1 MSGVNLSSLSVEEL
15 LGVIKQANREI
26 AKKEKARVVEA
37 RAKVAKIAEEYGVG
51 LKELV
56 TGGGKGRGTRGKA
69 APKYRNPKDPT
80 QTWAGRGRK
89 PAWLEAALKKGAKLD
104 SFKI

>member
-1 MSGVNLSSLSVEEL
+1 MSGVDLSSLSIEEL
-15 LGVIKQANREI
+15 NALIKQAHGEI
-26 AKKEKARVVEA
+26 AKKAKARVVEA

-51 LKELV
+51 LDDLV
-56 TGGGKGRGTRGKA
+56 VAGKA
-69 APKYRNPKDPT
+69 RVAKAKVAPKFRNPKDPS

-89 PAWLEAALKKGAKLD
+89 PGWLESALKKGAKLD